1 MVERLTRLLDRLA
14 NWKTIVILILIALPF
29 NWVIFP
35 MRSTRLKEL
44 SGKSNPIIDV
54 MYAYTPAQVYELIP
68 AYGEQGRQFYAVTEL
83 TVDLAYPI
91 LYNLLLSVLMAMIF
105 RGAFS
110 SGSQWHKLPL
120 LPLASW
126 LADYLE
132 NAGITLML
140 VSYPQEL
147 DALAWVTS
155 LFSTAKWTV
164 GGACVILIV
173 VGLVVLLIKK
183 LQAALT

>member
-1 MVERLTRLLDRLA
+1 MEKLTRLLNRLA

-29 NWVIFP
+29 NLVIFP
-35 MRSTRLKEL
+35 MRSARLKDL
-44 SGKSNPIIDV
+44 SGENDPIIDAKF
-54 MYAYTPAQVYELIP
+54 AYTPAQVYELVP
-68 AYGEQGRQFYAVTEL
+68 AYGEQGRQLYALTEL

-91 LYNLLLSVLMAMIF
+91 LYNLFLSVLMAIIF

-110 SGSQWHKLPL
+110 SGSKLHKLPL

-132 NAGITLML
+132 NAGITVML
-140 VSYPQEL
+140 LSYPQEL

-155 LFSTAKWTV
+155 FFSTAKWTI
-164 GGACVILIV
+164 GGASAVLIV
-173 VGLVVLLIKK
+173 IGLVVLLVKKIK
-183 LQAALT
+183 T

>member
-1 MVERLTRLLDRLA
+1 MEKLIRLLNRLA
-14 NWKTIVILILIALPF
+14 NWKTIVVLILIALPF

-35 MRSTRLKEL
+35 MRSARLQEL
-44 SGKSNPIIDV
+44 AGKSVSIIDV
-54 MYAYTPAQVYELIP
+54 MFAYTPAQVYELVS
-68 AYGEQGRQFYAVTEL
+68 AYGEQGRQLYAVTEL

-91 LYNLLLSVLMAMIF
+91 LYNSLLGLLMAIIF
-105 RGAFS
+105 RSAFS
-110 SGSQWHKLPL
+110 SVSPWQKLPL

-132 NAGITLML
+132 NVGITIMLM
-140 VSYPQEL
+140 SYPQEL

-155 LFSTAKWTV
+155 VFSTAKWTV

-173 VGLVVLLIKK
+173 IGLVVLLVKK
-183 LQAALT
+183 LKAVLT

>member
-1 MVERLTRLLDRLA
+1 MEKLTRLLNRLA
-14 NWKTIVILILIALPF
+14 NWKTIVILILIAMPF
-29 NWVIFP
+29 NLVIFP
-35 MRSTRLKEL
+35 MRSARLKEL
-44 SGKSNPIIDV
+44 SGKSAPIID
-54 MYAYTPAQVYELIP
+54 MMFAYTPAQVYELVP
-68 AYGEQGRQFYAVTEL
+68 AYGEQGRQLYAVTEL

-91 LYNLLLSVLMAMIF
+91 LYNLLLSVLMAIIF

-132 NAGITLML
+132 NVGITIML

-164 GGACVILIV
+164 GGASVIMIV
-173 VGLVVLLIKK
+173 IRLVVLLVKK
-183 LQAALT
+183 LQAVST